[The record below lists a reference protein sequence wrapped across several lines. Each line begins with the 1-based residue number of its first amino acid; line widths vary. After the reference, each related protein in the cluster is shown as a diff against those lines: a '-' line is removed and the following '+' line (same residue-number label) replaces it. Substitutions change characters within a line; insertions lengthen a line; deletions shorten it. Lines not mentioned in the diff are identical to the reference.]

1 MKISCSM
8 ASNHGAEG
16 LVGQNLKQHG
26 MWHTTINDVNGIH
39 ATFGSIQGTTD
50 FGQHAPT
57 DGAIGKQL
65 VNASRT

>member
-1 MKISCSM
+1 M

-16 LVGQNLKQHG
+16 LIGQNLKQHG

-50 FGQHAPT
+50 FGQHAAT
-57 DGAIGKQL
+57 DGAICK
-65 VNASRT
+65 

>member
-1 MKISCSM
+1 M

-26 MWHTTINDVNGIH
+26 MRYTAVNDVNSVDT
-39 ATFGSIQGTTD
+39 TFCGIQGAAD
-50 FGQHAPT
+50 FGQHAAT